1 MRYLLCIL
9 ITFASL
15 SLLAQHPYF
24 WTLTTEDGLPSLEIY
39 DLYEGSK
46 GYIWM
51 GTDKGL
57 CKYNGKTF
65 SYYKNKD
72 QKGEALSGIQEDK
85 KGRIWVRNF
94 KEQVFYVENDSLH
107 RLNKID
113 ELQLNNLGEFIINQ
127 DAVIYIMDKSKNLI
141 HKIWESEKDW
151 QTQTFDLKDPKLG
164 EDLLLHHIVEVNGVL
179 YVLTLSGMYY
189 LSGTELIFI
198 DDNNLR
204 KYDFYKRP
212 AIEYGELIKRD
223 SSLVILQSEYRT
235 LKFNELVSNKIKE
248 IQGCKNQNYLKD
260 KEIISARYLAD
271 SSCWMLTKN
280 AGVVEVLTAQNNM
293 KKEGAILF
301 PNEGISDILIDREGN
316 YWVSSLEN
324 GVHIIPKL
332 MVSQTPSKKW
342 NVMDGKL
349 GVMAVKDTT
358 HFFLATNDKQILL
371 LSHQQ
376 ELEHTYHIS
385 SIGCSNLYWN
395 QKELCVSGN
404 RILYF
409 FQASSADYHRI
420 YPKIPTIKNT
430 YIYNEN
436 ILIIATGT
444 AGLTMVMNTRDT
456 ASLDTFPN
464 NIFPSIPTNHYYR
477 SGIINN
483 VYIKGVGGR
492 RCNWVIGD
500 EAHRRFITA
509 YFDTLMCYPEQG
521 QQFPILDQ
529 AGKSIKG
536 TFLEKGNNN
545 LIWICTVEEGIYAI
559 DEDLQAV
566 YHFTTKDGLINNMIK
581 KLRVARDG
589 TLWLLGNEGVQSFHP
604 ETKESHLYTLQDGLP
619 THEIR
624 DILLLDEKVWLS
636 TAKGLVTFD
645 QNMPS
650 KNKVEP
656 LIYIKGVAIHDKD
669 TTVQEQY
676 NLTYNQDNI
685 TIQVEG
691 LAYRSRGAFQYKYR
705 MLGIDTLWRYQNG
718 QINFMRFPQLQ
729 PGAYQFEV
737 KAVNEDGI
745 ESEKIASIVFNIAP
759 PYWKTWWF
767 FLLFIF
773 GIGLILFSII
783 WNYWSR
789 LKLENQNS
797 NLKMEALQSQM
808 NPHFIFNVL
817 TAVQNLWMQHKNEL
831 AMDLQSNF
839 AKLLRKI
846 FQYSSKRAITIEQVE
861 EFLENYLNLEQIRF
875 ENKVDIDFRIE
886 EILLEDDYYI
896 PPLLIQPVIE
906 NSFKHGLFHKK
917 TNRHLTI
924 VLKEAFPYLYCCV
937 EDNGVGRKL
946 PLKRKKERRSSGL
959 STTRERL
966 LILQQNI
973 IKKPH
978 PHHNLKITD
987 LKNPDGSPKGTRV
1000 ELWIPFITSDL

>member
-1 MRYLLCIL
+1 MKYLFCIFIFL
-9 ITFASL
+9 IRL
-15 SLLAQHPYF
+15 SLLAQHPYS
-24 WTLTTEDGLPSLEIY
+24 WTLTTEDGLPSLEVY
-39 DLYEGSK
+39 DLYEDSK
-46 GYIWM
+46 GYIWI

-57 CKYNGKTF
+57 CKYNGVTF
-65 SYYKNKD
+65 FYYKNKD
-72 QKGEALSGIQEDK
+72 QKGEALSGIHEDK
-85 KGRIWVRNF
+85 QGRIWVRNF
-94 KEQVFYVENDSLH
+94 KKQVFYVENDSLH
-107 RLNKID
+107 RLTEID
-113 ELQLNNLGEFIINQ
+113 ELEMVDLTEFLVQKDGVINILDRLGGMLYRFEKIKKGWEVEKVNLLTLSQKDGYFLVYQIVLDE
-127 DAVIYIMDKSKNLI
+127 KN
-141 HKIWESEKDW
+141 D
-151 QTQTFDLKDPKLG
+151 
-164 EDLLLHHIVEVNGVL
+164 L
-179 YVLTLSGMYY
+179 YVLTSKGIYQLEEDSLRFVTNQKLLKVPYKGK
-189 LSGTELIFI
+189 SIFTEGQLLNVGNHIYIIQQIKENYPVINTWSEATNMITTKFA
-198 DDNNLR
+198 NLFHL
-204 KYDFYKRP
+204 KGK
-212 AIEYGELIKRD
+212 
-223 SSLVILQSEYRT
+223 RT
-235 LKFNELVSNKIKE
+235 LYMRNTLD
-248 IQGCKNQNYLKD
+248 GNY
-260 KEIISARYLAD
+260 
-271 SSCWMLTKN
+271 W
-280 AGVVEVLTAQNNM
+280 VLTSDG
-293 KKEGAILF
+293 GALKLSSNPLDKQVLF
-301 PNEGISDILIDREGN
+301 PKEGISDILMDREGN
-316 YWVSSLEN
+316 YWLSSLKK
-324 GVHIIPKL
+324 GIHIIAKPSLELIPETQLSVLDLSLGEMLKGKDDNLLIGTDQGRIISWNFLTKQLGHYYEIPKRKVVQL
-332 MVSQTPSKKW
+332 SWKNDILSIEG
-342 NVMDGKL
+342 DGYQCYFNKEQSRPFKMHVDSPQL
-349 GVMAVKDTT
+349 KRVIMYKDT
-358 HFFLATNDKQILL
+358 LRIIA
-371 LSHQQ
+371 
-376 ELEHTYHIS
+376 
-385 SIGCSNLYWN
+385 IGKGGCCIYM
-395 QKELCVSGN
+395 EGN
-404 RILYF
+404 AGVQPIPNKYF
-409 FQASSADYHRI
+409 AY
-420 YPKIPTIKNT
+420 IPTT
-430 YIYNEN
+430 
-436 ILIIATGT
+436 
-444 AGLTMVMNTRDT
+444 
-456 ASLDTFPN
+456 
-464 NIFPSIPTNHYYR
+464 IFKHEKLQKLVYR
-477 SGIINN
+477 KS
-483 VYIKGVGGR
+483 VGNKI
-492 RCNWVIGD
+492 CNWVIGD
-500 EAHRRFITA
+500 ELHNRFIAA
-509 YFDTLMCYPEQG
+509 YTDTLMCYPEQG

-729 PGAYQFEV
+729 SGAYQFEV

-745 ESEKIASIVFNIAP
+745 ESEKVASIVFNIAP

-767 FLLFIF
+767 FLLFIL
-773 GIGLILFSII
+773 GVGLFIFSII

-1000 ELWIPFITSDL
+1000 ELWIPFITSKN